1 MKDYEV
7 QNKIPRR
14 GGAFFWMQVHGALNM
29 KVESLYIAMF
39 DEVDEATAMFKTA
52 EDSSMSPDQ
61 EYWLNLDADGF
72 DLPSDWYLRCA
83 GKAADTLRGS
93 ISLDAELGTPK
104 EGIMTIRLER
114 EEDCTQETS
123 SIEFLF
129 PDFDEETTIEIS
141 LDGGR
146 TYPYSTPDDIGS
158 YVLKDMDLGEYEVF
172 VRHPGGIAVPM
183 GDIHLVLVYCN
194 PTTYQPSYYPTSI

>member
-1 MKDYEV
+1 
-7 QNKIPRR
+7 
-14 GGAFFWMQVHGALNM
+14 M

-114 EEDCTQETS
+114 EEDCTAPKRQAALS
-123 SIEFLF
+123 SCFL
-129 PDFDEETTIEIS
+129 T
-141 LDGGR
+141 LMKKQL
-146 TYPYSTPDDIGS
+146 
-158 YVLKDMDLGEYEVF
+158 LKS
-172 VRHPGGIAVPM
+172 A
-183 GDIHLVLVYCN
+183 
-194 PTTYQPSYYPTSI
+194 